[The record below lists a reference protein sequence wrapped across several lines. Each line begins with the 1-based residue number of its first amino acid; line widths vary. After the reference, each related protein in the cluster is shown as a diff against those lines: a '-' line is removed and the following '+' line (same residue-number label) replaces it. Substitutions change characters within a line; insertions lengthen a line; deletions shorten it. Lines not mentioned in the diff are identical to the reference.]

1 MNIEIPAI
9 QLAKPANAA
18 FLAKLAE
25 KTFRD
30 SFAQFINK
38 EDFESY
44 VARSFNENQI
54 KSELRDSAS
63 TFFIANLRDKWVGY
77 AKLHQSLPPDCIKQL
92 PAIELARL
100 YAMQQY
106 LGHGI
111 GAALMEACISY
122 ARSKAFKSI
131 WLGSWKENHRG
142 NAFYKKMQ
150 FEVLGNKTFAL
161 GSDMQEDYVFAR
173 QIR

>member
-18 FLAKLAE
+18 SLAKLAE

-30 SFAQFINK
+30 AFAQSINK

-54 KSELRDSAS
+54 KSELLDSAS
-63 TFFIANLRDKWVGY
+63 TFFIAKLRDKWVGY
-77 AKLHQSLPPDCIKQL
+77 AKLHQSPPPDCIKQL
-92 PAIELARL
+92 PAVELARL
-100 YAMQQY
+100 YSMQQY

-111 GAALMEACISY
+111 GAALVAACISY

-150 FEVLGNKTFAL
+150 FEVLGNKTFAV
-161 GSDMQEDYVFAR
+161 GSDIQEDYVFAR
-173 QIR
+173 QIL

>member
-1 MNIEIPAI
+1 MKIEIPTI
-9 QLAKPANAA
+9 QLAEPANAA
-18 FLAKLAE
+18 PLAKLAE

-30 SFAQFINK
+30 AFAQFINK
-38 EDFESY
+38 EDFERY

-54 KSELRDSAS
+54 KSELLDSAS
-63 TFFIANLRDKWVGY
+63 AFFIARLRDKWVGY
-77 AKLHQSLPPDCIKQL
+77 AKLHQSPPPDCIKQL

-100 YAMQQY
+100 YSRQQY

-111 GAALMEACISY
+111 GAALVEACIVY

-150 FEVLGNKTFAL
+150 FEVLGHKTFAI
-161 GSDMQEDYVFAR
+161 GSDIQEDHIFAR
-173 QIR
+173 QIQ